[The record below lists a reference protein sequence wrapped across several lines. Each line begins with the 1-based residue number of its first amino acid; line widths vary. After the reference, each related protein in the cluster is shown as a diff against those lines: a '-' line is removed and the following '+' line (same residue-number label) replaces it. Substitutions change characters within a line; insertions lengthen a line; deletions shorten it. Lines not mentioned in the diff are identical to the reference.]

1 MPNPW
6 PHHYDDPAVRWG
18 AGWTWLSAE
27 EAAAIAHP
35 THKKSMKRQT
45 YYPSRIA
52 DQIPWLENFRT
63 QIPTFVATLGLNAA
77 RTDAVVASCR
87 FLIYVLSQWLAAV
100 RAFGPASTEAVDL
113 LQNGSGSSAM
123 PLPTFT
129 PPALPAGVA
138 SVPPGVLIRLFDL
151 ISEIKENDAYT
162 ETMGLTL
169 GIVGSVAP
177 PSQPVPGLKAEVIQ
191 GGGCQCVKLSF
202 IKYGH
207 MGVYLESRRAAG
219 AWEFLGIDTDSPYL
233 DERPLLAAPA
243 PEVRE
248 YRARYW
254 DKGTPNGD
262 WTDVVK
268 VTVAL

>member
-1 MPNPW
+1 
-6 PHHYDDPAVRWG
+6 
-18 AGWTWLSAE
+18 
-27 EAAAIAHP
+27 
-35 THKKSMKRQT
+35 
-45 YYPSRIA
+45 
-52 DQIPWLENFRT
+52 
-63 QIPTFVATLGLNAA
+63 
-77 RTDAVVASCR
+77 
-87 FLIYVLSQWLAAV
+87 
-100 RAFGPASTEAVDL
+100 
-113 LQNGSGSSAM
+113 M

-138 SVPPGVLIRLFDL
+138 PVPPGVLTRLFDL
-151 ISEIKENDAYT
+151 VSEIKENDAYT
-162 ETMGLTL
+162 ETMGLAL
-169 GIVGSVAP
+169 GIVGSAVP

-202 IKYGH
+202 VKYGH
-207 MGVYLESRRAAG
+207 MGVYLESRRGAG
-219 AWEFLGIDTDSPYL
+219 AWEFLAIDTDSPYL
-233 DERPLLAAPA
+233 DERPLLAAPT